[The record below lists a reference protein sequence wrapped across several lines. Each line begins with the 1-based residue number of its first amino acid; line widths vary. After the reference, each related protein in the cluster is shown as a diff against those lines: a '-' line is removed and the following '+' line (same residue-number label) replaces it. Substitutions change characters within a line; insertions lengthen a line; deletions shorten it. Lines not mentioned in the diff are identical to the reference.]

1 MSNGEDQVGWI
12 TSVERQKG
20 NKKRYNLFI
29 DDVYAFSVH
38 EDIMIRHRLL
48 KGESVDSESIAEIV
62 RDDERHQAYL
72 EAIRYIGRR
81 PRSQQEVR
89 LHLKEKEYEP
99 ERIREVVER
108 LSGEGYLNDET
119 FAKLWT
125 ENRIRS
131 QKKGRKWVEM
141 ELAQKGV
148 DDADI
153 SSALGSIDPEE
164 EYAAALDSAVKKWR
178 ITGGEPFERKR
189 KVMTYLL
196 RRGYSHD
203 LVKRVVREASE
214 QTAEDEGGF

>member
-1 MSNGEDQVGWI
+1 MSNGEAAAGWI

-29 DDVYAFSVH
+29 DGVYAFSVH

-48 KGESVDSESIAEIV
+48 KGEAVDAASIAGIV
-62 RDDERHQAYL
+62 MDDERHQAYL

-99 ERIREVVER
+99 ERINEVVER
-108 LSGEGYLNDET
+108 LSGEGYLNDEA

-141 ELAQKGV
+141 ELSQKGV

-178 ITGGEPFERKR
+178 LTGGEPFERKQ

-196 RRGYSHD
+196 RRGYSHE
-203 LVKRVVREASE
+203 LVKRVVREVSDQAPD
-214 QTAEDEGGF
+214 EDADF